1 MGKYFSEYNNDNNER
16 IITIFPLLTRLLWK
30 TSSLF
35 NGRRHFIPLCLSEA
49 CSSSEEWFCFGWII
63 SFQWVPVSWKV
74 WQVPSSNRSP
84 WCCCEKWGQYATHTA
99 RLVTHLPPSPTTNT
113 KKMKEIKCQPV
124 IFKVLTC
131 ERNCACNYEQ
141 AEVLAYKQEKLTAS
155 WVFGPVFWL
164 AVCLA
169 VALAFILMSCLHAF
183 FGYSTSGGEA
193 SPFPH
198 ILLACDKQSA
208 QENVLCTTVV
218 TWVVSCHFWQK
229 AGPNVCECNILW
241 ESVRAR
247 EGRKAGRG
255 CNFSTTMTAVV

>member
-1 MGKYFSEYNNDNNER
+1 MVEDTS
-16 IITIFPLLTRLLWK
+16 FPSAWLRRVAAVRSGFVLGG
-30 TSSLF
+30 SSLF
-35 NGRRHFIPLCLSEA
+35 NESQSVGK
-49 CSSSEEWFCFGWII
+49 FGKFPAVIGPRGVVVKNED
-63 SFQWVPVSWKV
+63 STQHLKL
-74 WQVPSSNRSP
+74 
-84 WCCCEKWGQYATHTA
+84 GHTP
-99 RLVTHLPPSPTTNT
+99 PPSPTNT

-131 ERNCACNYEQ
+131 EGNCACNYEQ

-218 TWVVSCHFWQK
+218 TWVVSCHFWQN

>member
-1 MGKYFSEYNNDNNER
+1 MVEDTS
-16 IITIFPLLTRLLWK
+16 FPSAWLRRVAAVRSVFVLGG
-30 TSSLF
+30 SSLF
-35 NGRRHFIPLCLSEA
+35 SE
-49 CSSSEEWFCFGWII
+49 SQSVGKFGKFPAVIGPRGAVVKNED
-63 SFQWVPVSWKV
+63 STQHTPQV
-74 WQVPSSNRSP
+74 WSHTSP
-84 WCCCEKWGQYATHTA
+84 
-99 RLVTHLPPSPTTNT
+99 PPPTNT
-113 KKMKEIKCQPV
+113 KKIKEIKCQPV

-155 WVFGPVFWL
+155 WVFAPVFWL

-169 VALAFILMSCLHAF
+169 VALAFILVSCLRAF
-183 FGYSTSGGEA
+183 FGHATSGGEA

-218 TWVVSCHFWQK
+218 TWVVSCHFWQN

-255 CNFSTTMTAVV
+255 CNFSTTMTAVVSRKSLSSIWLTL